1 MADPI
6 KLFPVGE
13 SLAQI
18 KFVDFEVSSKKGTP
32 LVNFKLEGS
41 AGEAKGLAI
50 RNRCYLTDNSLWK
63 IEDFAVACGV
73 DAAAAVALSKASD
86 PRLLRLFIGKEVKVV
101 VKADSYT
108 DNKGIEREG
117 REIIAIESLDAK
129 IRSHM
134 ERKREARQSG
144 GTLRE
149 KQPVAEGAELVAN
162 DKAAASKPAAAG
174 KPPANRTA
182 SSVGEDEIPF

>member
-1 MADPI
+1 MAET
-6 KLFPVGE
+6 KQFPVGD

-18 KFVDFEVSSKKGTP
+18 KFVDFETSSKKGTP
-32 LVNFKLEGS
+32 LVNFKLEGT

-50 RNRCYLTDNSLWK
+50 RNRCYLTDNSMWK
-63 IEDFAVACGV
+63 IEDFAIACGV

-86 PRLLRLFIGKEVKVV
+86 SRLLRLFIGKEVKVV

-108 DNKGIEREG
+108 DNKGIDREG
-117 REIIAIESLDAK
+117 REIVAVESLDAK
-129 IRSHM
+129 IRSYM

-149 KQPVAEGAELVAN
+149 KQPVAEGAELVA
-162 DKAAASKPAAAG
+162 DAKSGGSKPAAA
-174 KPPANRTA
+174 KPPANRTQPA
-182 SSVGEDEIPF
+182 PEDDNIPF